1 MDCIHPRYNK
11 PAEPLL
17 DPDGLITGKELAA
30 GFTFWNSRRA
40 YRSQEHYDRAVGG
53 FISLE
58 DIPTECPRVFHHRAD

>member
-30 GFTFWNSRRA
+30 GFTFWNSRR
-40 YRSQEHYDRAVGG
+40 D
-53 FISLE
+53 
-58 DIPTECPRVFHHRAD
+58 